1 MTALPAAAGP
11 PAGAAPASTREELA
25 RRGSKARDASDDSVE
40 RVRAWAGL
48 AAVVAGD
55 AAIAIAAIVGIIH
68 FAGSGSSTQALPQ
81 VVAILSGAFTAIGT
95 MTTAYFGIKAMSNTA
110 KALKSP

>member
-11 PAGAAPASTREELA
+11 PADAAPARTREESA
-25 RRGSKARDASDDSVE
+25 SVKKARDSENSVE
-40 RVRAWAGL
+40 RVRAAGL

-68 FAGSGSSTQALPQ
+68 FAGSGSSSQALPQ

-110 KALKSP
+110 KSLKSP